1 VKKMKRTWL
10 DIFRGKTL
18 LHEAY
23 EESLE
28 MLIQVKYMYLEINKL
43 LFEELKQDFDP
54 YSLDKLVNKRE
65 IDIREKI
72 LMHMAFGAD
81 KVDIAPALSLSTIV
95 KDIERIGDYCKNM
108 YELVEIF
115 PEKLEN
121 DSYITLLKKISDEI
135 THEFDVTYIAFKE
148 SDEEKADY
156 VMKKHLELNKEL
168 EKMMRQTAEDE
179 SLKPRKA
186 IIIILLTRYLKRVS
200 AHLKNIAS
208 SIRNP
213 YPKISF
219 QPESEF

>member
-1 VKKMKRTWL
+1 MKINWWEL
-10 DIFRGKTL
+10 LKGKTL
-18 LHEAY
+18 LQEAF
-23 EESLE
+23 EEALE
-28 MLIQVKYMYLEINKL
+28 MMMQVKYMYLETNKL
-43 LFEELKQDFDP
+43 LFEEVKKDFDP

-81 KVDIAPALSLSTIV
+81 KVDIAPSLSLSSIV
-95 KDIERIGDYCKNM
+95 IDIERIGDYCKNM
-108 YELVEIF
+108 YELIEIY
-115 PEKLEN
+115 PEKLQG
-121 DSYITLLKKISDEI
+121 DDYIAKLREISDEI
-135 THEFDVTYIAFKE
+135 STEFDVTYVAFKE
-148 SDEEKADY
+148 SDEDKADY

-168 EKMMRQTAEDE
+168 EHLLRETAQNE

-186 IIIILLTRYLKRVS
+186 IIIVLLTRYLKRVS

-208 SIRNP
+208 AIRNP

>member
-1 VKKMKRTWL
+1 MKINWWDL
-10 DIFRGKTL
+10 FKGKTL
-18 LHEAY
+18 LQEAF
-23 EESLE
+23 EEALE
-28 MLIQVKYMYLEINKL
+28 MMMQVKYMYLETNKL
-43 LFEELKQDFDP
+43 LFEEVKKDFDP

-81 KVDIAPALSLSTIV
+81 KVDIAPSLSLSSIV
-95 KDIERIGDYCKNM
+95 IDIERIGDYCKNM
-108 YELVEIF
+108 YELIEIY
-115 PEKLEN
+115 PEKLQ
-121 DSYITLLKKISDEI
+121 DDDYITKLREISDEI
-135 THEFDVTYIAFKE
+135 STEFDVTYVAFKE
-148 SDEEKADY
+148 SDEDKADY

-168 EKMMRQTAEDE
+168 EHLLRETAQNE

-186 IIIILLTRYLKRVS
+186 IIIVLLTRYLKRVS

-208 SIRNP
+208 AIRNP